1 MNLFIYFKASDL
13 IWQNQQLC
21 KAYIDPGF
29 DWAELTNILVFD
41 WMFVLDSVI
50 LSEMTDV
57 VLNIL
62 TALSSHP
69 ALSNKQSNS

>member
-29 DWAELTNILVFD
+29 VWAELTNILVFD

-57 VLNIL
+57 VLNLL
-62 TALSSHP
+62 TALSSHL

>member
-29 DWAELTNILVFD
+29 AWAELTNILVFD

-57 VLNIL
+57 VLNLL

>member
-29 DWAELTNILVFD
+29 VWAELTNILVFD

-57 VLNIL
+57 VLNLL

>member
-13 IWQNQQLC
+13 IWQKQQLC

-29 DWAELTNILVFD
+29 VWAELTNILVFD

-50 LSEMTDV
+50 LSEMADV
-57 VLNIL
+57 VLNLL

>member
-29 DWAELTNILVFD
+29 VWAELTNILVLD

-62 TALSSHP
+62 TAPSSHP

>member
-29 DWAELTNILVFD
+29 VRAELTNILVFD

-57 VLNIL
+57 VLNLL